1 MENTIFKILSD
12 MSEELNYQQLEKLQQ
27 VLLVRLGDE
36 PDKEEKVLDNND
48 YLWLRRRLIKEC
60 R

>member
-27 VLLVRLGDE
+27 VLLIRLG
-36 PDKEEKVLDNND
+36 EETD
-48 YLWLRRRLIKEC
+48 
-60 R
+60 